1 MLSQITVS
9 SQVIHLYP
17 PKLIFHFTSEHR
29 HTEVVRTSLFIVT
42 HLSVCR
48 TVTCIAAQQRKNVFS
63 LKTLML
69 TRCYYSSV
77 PTTDFSLGQSQACL
91 CLGFW
96 YGKFKLMQGLWQ
108 PRDLHGKWLAI
119 FVKTAACTILCL
131 VGITLQTSITDAQV
145 NLTGWRGFFRR

>member
-1 MLSQITVS
+1 MFSGPVMEYQPHHLQQITIFCNLTPPQLQKQSMLSQITVS

-48 TVTCIAAQQRKNVFS
+48 TVTCIAAQQRKNAFS

-69 TRCYYSSV
+69 MRCYYSSV

-96 YGKFKLMQGLWQ
+96 YGKFKLMQGL
-108 PRDLHGKWLAI
+108 
-119 FVKTAACTILCL
+119 
-131 VGITLQTSITDAQV
+131 
-145 NLTGWRGFFRR
+145 